1 MAAKK
6 KQRRSQSAAT
16 AVALTIAG
24 SDSSAGAGAQ
34 ADLKTFAALGVYGLT
49 AITCIVAETP
59 GRVSQI
65 QPADPA
71 IVREQIILLQKNF
84 PVTAIK
90 TGLLCNA
97 QIVLAVAQ
105 TLRQTKRK
113 TEMPQLVVDPVLIAT
128 SGQAL
133 LEPSAIE
140 LYERE
145 LFPLARLITPNL
157 DESSRL
163 LGDRIGDLPAMRR
176 AAAALAR
183 KYRVAVLLKGGHLR
197 GGRAVDVLHDGGRT
211 TEFSAPFVPG
221 VATHGTGCTYSA
233 AITAEL
239 AKGADLSRAVKSGK
253 RFVSAAIRRHFVWKC
268 GGGTISALNQSLR
281 FRQP

>member
-1 MAAKK
+1 MAGKK
-6 KQRRSQSAAT
+6 KQQRSRITVT

-34 ADLKTFAALGVYGLT
+34 ADLKTFGALGVYGVT

-59 GRVSQI
+59 GKVSQI
-65 QPADPA
+65 QPADAA
-71 IVREQIILLQKNF
+71 IVREQILLLQRNF
-84 PVTAIK
+84 PIAAIK

-97 QIVLAVAQ
+97 QIVSAVAE
-105 TLRQTKRK
+105 TLRQTTRK
-113 TEMPQLVVDPVLIAT
+113 TGTRNLLVDPVMIAT

-133 LEPSAIE
+133 LDGGAIE
-140 LYERE
+140 IYERE

-163 LGDRIGDLPAMRR
+163 LGDLVADLPAMHR
-176 AAAALAR
+176 AAAALAK
-183 KYRVAVLLKGGHLR
+183 KYRVAVLLKGGHL
-197 GGRAVDVLHDGGRT
+197 GGRFAVDVLHDGIRA

-221 VATHGTGCTYSA
+221 IATHGTGCTYSA

-239 AKGADLSRAVKSGK
+239 AKGADLSQAVKSGK
-253 RFVSAAIRRHFVWKC
+253 QFVSAAIRRHFVWTS
-268 GGGTISALNQSLR
+268 GRGRISALNQSLR